1 MFTNRSLEAVSFNS
15 QLSTTKSHQSTN
27 VQTTEIVYNQN
38 PVQTVETRTVETQ
51 TITEEKKKPEVNY
64 ERLAQFLNRVT
75 PCILEALD
83 ESYGTNAFEDYEPK
97 IDEDLL
103 TSTQLLQKIH
113 STESDSQMKVSDMS
127 WSIGG
132 GTLAISFGI
141 PYHETWCDHLSK
153 MQLYNQTKEG
163 SFTDNP
169 NKTLETNACIT
180 TLAYHP
186 TEPSII
192 AAGLFNGD
200 VLVWNLRDNVSVA
213 PTTICTHGDCVS
225 QVYWKARTINDV
237 SLLVSSSKDGYIFI
251 HKMMANFTV
260 AREYKRLKLTKEYNP
275 IENSRPRSA
284 GGTRERAMESGLCI
298 TAFDFSSRDPI
309 FFIVGTL
316 CGGIYKCSLDRVA
329 PIEDDETLMDP
340 VVDEYERH
348 EGSITCIK
356 CSPIRNL
363 FVTAGTDKEIRI
375 YHFEEHTNL
384 TSISCE
390 NTIVGLAWMLGNQDI
405 FATYG
410 AGSEIRLYNVT
421 GGKSVTN
428 INFETTDRQ
437 NTSCLR
443 VNLRKN
449 MVAIGDTQGTI
460 EIWKIPRQL
469 L

>member
-27 VQTTEIVYNQN
+27 VQTTEIVYDQN

-132 GTLAISFGI
+132 GTLAVSFGI

-163 SFTDNP
+163 SFADNP
-169 NKTLETNACIT
+169 SKTLETNACVT

-237 SLLVSSSKDGYIFI
+237 SLLVSSSKDGYIFM

-356 CSPIRNL
+356 CSPMRNL

-384 TSISCE
+384 RSISCE
-390 NTIVGLAWMLGNQDI
+390 NTIVGLAWMPGNQDI

-428 INFETTDRQ
+428 INFDTTDRQ

-443 VNLRKN
+443 VNLRRN